1 MFRPC
6 FLSAVHAMEP
16 TGDDPLGGLDALI
29 DAALAEGDLVYGGT
43 DTGRVGSCGDNA
55 STAEGCGG
63 DSCGTATG
71 DVISSDGDVEDVPI
85 TRDHSRALPF
95 SATVNPRR
103 TCFFF
108 ARPTTP
114 SDQIVV
120 GFRGI
125 LLGRQAAV
133 SPAQRAL
140 AGAVGNHMR
149 RVQRAAEL
157 PFLPSSF

>member
-1 MFRPC
+1 M
-6 FLSAVHAMEP
+6 SVVHEMEP
-16 TGDDPLGGLDALI
+16 TGHGPLGGLDALI
-29 DAALAEGDLVYGGT
+29 DAAPAEGDLVYGRT
-43 DTGRVGSCGDNA
+43 DTGRVGACGDNA
-55 STAEGCGG
+55 GSAEGCGG

-71 DVISSDGDVEDVPI
+71 DVIASDGDVEDVPI
-85 TRDHSRALPF
+85 ARDDSRALPL

-114 SDQIVV
+114 FDQIVV

-133 SPAQRAL
+133 SPTQRAL
-140 AGAVGNHMR
+140 AGAVGDHMR
-149 RVQRAAEL
+149 RVQR
-157 PFLPSSF
+157 

>member
-1 MFRPC
+1 MFRSC
-6 FLSAVHAMEP
+6 LLSVVRAMEP
-16 TGDDPLGGLDALI
+16 TGDYPLGGLDALI
-29 DAALAEGDLVYGGT
+29 DAAPAEGALVYGGT
-43 DTGRVGSCGDNA
+43 DTGRVGAYGDNA
-55 STAEGCGG
+55 GSAEGCGG

-71 DVISSDGDVEDVPI
+71 DVIASDGDVEDVPI
-85 TRDHSRALPF
+85 ARDDSRALSL

-114 SDQIVV
+114 FDQIVF

-133 SPAQRAL
+133 SPTQRAL
-140 AGAVGNHMR
+140 AGALGDHMR
-149 RVQRAAEL
+149 RVQRSAEL